1 MKYINWLILACVPLQ
16 CYASSMNS
24 NNTGPS
30 LQAEKGVDQAPEF
43 MPQPITPP
51 QNVSEQDIQKSSL
64 ETLDINASGN
74 WLEKRYWYQKAEK
87 TYELTKDT
95 VAQIIDMRA
104 AFYSAAHGIGQ
115 QLDAFYETVNFNKG
129 QIDRLLQD
137 ALQDTD
143 LLKADRGDL
152 SAEERTI
159 KAGIIADQKQV
170 EVIGKTIK
178 GIHDLDASVEDVF
191 AQALQIVENA
201 RKYETE
207 AWDSFKIIAYEL
219 DDKKA
224 EAEYLKIDGY
234 YQNAQQ
240 TLGFLRN
247 QLLTYLQQT
256 LIQKITAS
264 VSKVQQSL
272 DDLKKKDLD
281 IVALINKERIKDI
294 DVKKQRE
301 QDAIKEAVHDEDVK
315 LAEKARQE
323 KAQKEEAAKPA
334 PVAKKAWYD
343 GVFVWYNFIV
353 ESIGKSLSSVGVLC
367 GQLWA
372 MVQEQAVSVY
382 ALIMSW
388 FKK

>member
-1 MKYINWLILACVPLQ
+1 M
-16 CYASSMNS
+16 
-24 NNTGPS
+24 
-30 LQAEKGVDQAPEF
+30 
-43 MPQPITPP
+43 
-51 QNVSEQDIQKSSL
+51 
-64 ETLDINASGN
+64 
-74 WLEKRYWYQKAEK
+74 
-87 TYELTKDT
+87 
-95 VAQIIDMRA
+95 
-104 AFYSAAHGIGQ
+104 
-115 QLDAFYETVNFNKG
+115 
-129 QIDRLLQD
+129 
-137 ALQDTD
+137 
-143 LLKADRGDL
+143 
-152 SAEERTI
+152 
-159 KAGIIADQKQV
+159 
-170 EVIGKTIK
+170 
-178 GIHDLDASVEDVF
+178 DASVEDVF

-334 PVAKKAWYD
+334 PVAKKDWYD

>member
-1 MKYINWLILACVPLQ
+1 MLA
-16 CYASSMNS
+16 
-24 NNTGPS
+24 NN
-30 LQAEKGVDQAPEF
+30 
-43 MPQPITPP
+43 PI
-51 QNVSEQDIQKSSL
+51 
-64 ETLDINASGN
+64 
-74 WLEKRYWYQKAEK
+74 
-87 TYELTKDT
+87 
-95 VAQIIDMRA
+95 
-104 AFYSAAHGIGQ
+104 
-115 QLDAFYETVNFNKG
+115 
-129 QIDRLLQD
+129 
-137 ALQDTD
+137 
-143 LLKADRGDL
+143 
-152 SAEERTI
+152 
-159 KAGIIADQKQV
+159 
-170 EVIGKTIK
+170 
-178 GIHDLDASVEDVF
+178 
-191 AQALQIVENA
+191 
-201 RKYETE
+201 ETE
-207 AWDSFKIIAYEL
+207 ALYRYPDFTKQP
-219 DDKKA
+219 
-224 EAEYLKIDGY
+224 LKIDGY

-315 LAEKARQE
+315 LAEKA
-323 KAQKEEAAKPA
+323 QKEEAAKPA

-367 GQLWA
+367 AQLWA